1 MPESASAGCFFGH
14 RGHLKTN
21 NGRPLPRP
29 KAKIIALRRFLCYK
43 GRRIVTLDVGVMII
57 DSSNTRQR
65 NILTN
70 KCFYQ
75 TTAQIMHDFEQKGYA
90 NSADETLKV
99 INAYHSLI
107 KKKVKNN
114 FNADYN
120 AAFQKIDDAIK
131 MLANKV
137 YYAGATTRLIVLLK
151 NLTTSTRSSAAS
163 GSKSQAESKFN
174 RLRILPPDGSF
185 FPPPDTPEDSRQML
199 FASGRFLD

>member
-1 MPESASAGCFFGH
+1 MADYFSNFVEFLPESAFAGCFFGH

-137 YYAGATTRLIVLLK
+137 YYEYDR
-151 NLTTSTRSSAAS
+151 RSYDEAYRSFEEFDYVNAII
-163 GSKSQAESKFN
+163 GRQRIKKSS
-174 RLRILPPDGSF
+174 
-185 FPPPDTPEDSRQML
+185 
-199 FASGRFLD
+199 

>member
-1 MPESASAGCFFGH
+1 
-14 RGHLKTN
+14 
-21 NGRPLPRP
+21 
-29 KAKIIALRRFLCYK
+29 
-43 GRRIVTLDVGVMII
+43 MII

-137 YYAGATTRLIVLLK
+137 YYEYDRRSYDEAYRSFEEFDYVNAIIGPPADQKVKLSP
-151 NLTTSTRSSAAS
+151 NSTAYAYSRPT
-163 GSKSQAESKFN
+163 GV
-174 RLRILPPDGSF
+174 F

-199 FASGRFLD
+199 FASGRFLDNS

>member
-1 MPESASAGCFFGH
+1 
-14 RGHLKTN
+14 
-21 NGRPLPRP
+21 
-29 KAKIIALRRFLCYK
+29 
-43 GRRIVTLDVGVMII
+43 MII
-57 DSSNTRQR
+57 DSSNTKQR

-137 YYAGATTRLIVLLK
+137 YYEYDR
-151 NLTTSTRSSAAS
+151 RSYDEAYRSFEEFDYVNAII
-163 GSKSQAESKFN
+163 GRQRIKKSS
-174 RLRILPPDGSF
+174 
-185 FPPPDTPEDSRQML
+185 
-199 FASGRFLD
+199 

>member
-1 MPESASAGCFFGH
+1 
-14 RGHLKTN
+14 
-21 NGRPLPRP
+21 
-29 KAKIIALRRFLCYK
+29 
-43 GRRIVTLDVGVMII
+43 MII

-120 AAFQKIDDAIK
+120 AAFQKIYEYDRRSYDEAYRSFEEFDYVNAIIGRQRIK
-131 MLANKV
+131 K
-137 YYAGATTRLIVLLK
+137 
-151 NLTTSTRSSAAS
+151 SS
-163 GSKSQAESKFN
+163 
-174 RLRILPPDGSF
+174 
-185 FPPPDTPEDSRQML
+185 
-199 FASGRFLD
+199 